1 MQDGR
6 LVELVDFDAELLDQG
21 FLRPFDESE
30 DGVYE
35 EREFP
40 AVEFVL
46 GLSERLVVFV
56 LVLRDR
62 PGEGQHGGQSEI
74 VAEVERE
81 QIPACPAV
89 AVVERVDVFEQE
101 VAGYRPLQ
109 ERYGIRPGEVH
120 HLCEQR

>member
-1 MQDGR
+1 MFLRNAHTQDGR

-46 GLSERLVVFV
+46 GLGERLVVFV

-62 PGEGQHGGQSEI
+62 PRRRDSMVG
-74 VAEVERE
+74 
-81 QIPACPAV
+81 
-89 AVVERVDVFEQE
+89 RV
-101 VAGYRPLQ
+101 RSLL
-109 ERYGIRPGEVH
+109 R
-120 HLCEQR
+120 

>member
-1 MQDGR
+1 M
-6 LVELVDFDAELLDQG
+6 LVDFDAELLDQG

-62 PGEGQHGGQSEI
+62 PGEGQHGGQSEV

-81 QIPACPAV
+81 QIPAGPAV
-89 AVVERVDVFEQE
+89 AS
-101 VAGYRPLQ
+101 
-109 ERYGIRPGEVH
+109 
-120 HLCEQR
+120 